1 MTWLSSVDLPSQLIV
16 GDRLFSY
23 QPTLQNRFQCLT
35 IPSSDLITAIH
46 DESRILSHP
55 ITQRLEQTQSRLRV
69 DYPDKDRF
77 FVFCYQILYPIRKT
91 IVILQ
96 EIIGVFLQDLIMYQL
111 TNTRLVE
118 DLRAVRS
125 MFVACGYQREDFQFD
140 WLGHRDI
147 FLLWQV

>member
-55 ITQRLEQTQSRLRV
+55 IAQRLEQTQSRLRV

-77 FVFCYQILYPIRKT
+77 FVFCWLDLPPNPKGDSDPPRDHRGVPSGFDYVPADQYPIGR
-91 IVILQ
+91 
-96 EIIGVFLQDLIMYQL
+96 
-111 TNTRLVE
+111 RSA
-118 DLRAVRS
+118 RSAVNVCS
-125 MFVACGYQREDFQFD
+125 
-140 WLGHRDI
+140 
-147 FLLWQV
+147 LWVPERGFPV